1 MEITVQ
7 WFLSPWPFTSL
18 STCAHFSTQPSFPSF
33 ILLLSFGNVY
43 SQMDHFKCNFTK
55 VCNSFLLSLTQNP
68 IFSPWH
74 MKSCRIKFSPPLL
87 RHLKPFSCSPQ
98 RRFLLLLC
106 MCLVAQSCPTL
117 CYHMDCSPPGSSV
130 HGILQA
136 RILEWVDM
144 TSSRGPFHARDRSQ
158 VSHIAGRLFYHLSYQ
173 RSPRILEYVAYPF
186 SRGSSRPRN
195 WTGVSCIAGGLFTN
209 RAIREALEITG
220 TP

>member
-7 WFLSPWPFTSL
+7 WFLSPWLFTSL

-117 CYHMDCSPPGSSV
+117 CYPMDCRPPGSFV
-130 HGILQA
+130 HG
-136 RILEWVDM
+136 DYCP
-144 TSSRGPFHARDRSQ
+144 GK
-158 VSHIAGRLFYHLSYQ
+158 
-173 RSPRILEYVAYPF
+173 
-186 SRGSSRPRN
+186 N
-195 WTGVSCIAGGLFTN
+195 TGVGWHDFLQGTFPRQGLKPGLPHC
-209 RAIREALEITG
+209 R
-220 TP
+220 